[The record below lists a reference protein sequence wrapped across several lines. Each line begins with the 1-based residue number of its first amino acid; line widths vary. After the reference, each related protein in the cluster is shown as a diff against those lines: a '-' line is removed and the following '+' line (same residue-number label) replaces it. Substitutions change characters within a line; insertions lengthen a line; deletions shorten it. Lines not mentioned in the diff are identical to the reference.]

1 MHREELKKMKKAQ
14 FFLAALLVIM
24 MLSVVGCG
32 TADTWPDGTDN
43 GNNGA
48 GTGDGIMDG
57 GNGYNNNG
65 YNNNGYN
72 YTTNNGI
79 TNNNNR

>member
-1 MHREELKKMKKAQ
+1 MKKAQ
-14 FFLAALLVIM
+14 FLLAALLVIM

-57 GNGYNNNG
+57 DNGYDNG
-65 YNNNGYN
+65 YDNNGYN

>member
-1 MHREELKKMKKAQ
+1 MKKAQ

-32 TADTWPDGTDN
+32 TADTWPNGTDN

-57 GNGYNNNG
+57 GNGYDNNGYNNNG

>member
-1 MHREELKKMKKAQ
+1 MKKAQ

-57 GNGYNNNG
+57 DNGYD
-65 YNNNGYN
+65 NNGYN